1 MVTRRQWMLR
11 VGGGVVLAGWSDVD
25 LTAAE
30 LPPGVYEPSR
40 EHLGHALAGHPVG
53 AGGETDL
60 VQLRG
65 AAFQPAFFQPD
76 QYRTLVHLTSIVL
89 GESPDAPIVHE
100 IAEWIDLTV
109 SESAAVRAA
118 ARALSPPNRTLAMH
132 YYGASS
138 VRKLEDFDAQKICRE
153 GLAWLDASSFP
164 SLDGPSQAAL
174 VKSISDARSEP
185 RSENAGTRF
194 FTYLK
199 ERVFDGFYTSRVGL
213 DELGYRGNAF
223 YASPPG
229 CEHLYG

>member
-1 MVTRRQWMLR
+1 MVTRRQWLLR
-11 VGGGVVLAGWSDVD
+11 VCGGVVLAGWTDVD

-40 EHLGHALAGHPVG
+40 EHLGHALAGHPVA
-53 AGGETDL
+53 AGGETEL
-60 VQLRG
+60 VQVRG
-65 AAFQPAFFQPD
+65 AAFHPAFFQPN
-76 QYRTLVHLTSIVL
+76 QYRTLVQLTSIVL

-100 IAEWIDLTV
+100 IAQWIDLTV
-109 SESAAVRAA
+109 SESAAIRAS
-118 ARALSPPNRTLAMH
+118 ARALSPPNRALAMH

-153 GLAWLDASSFP
+153 GLAWLDASSFS
-164 SLDGPSQAAL
+164 SLDRPSQTAL
-174 VKSISDARSEP
+174 VKSISDGRPEP

-213 DELGYRGNAF
+213 EELGYRGNAF